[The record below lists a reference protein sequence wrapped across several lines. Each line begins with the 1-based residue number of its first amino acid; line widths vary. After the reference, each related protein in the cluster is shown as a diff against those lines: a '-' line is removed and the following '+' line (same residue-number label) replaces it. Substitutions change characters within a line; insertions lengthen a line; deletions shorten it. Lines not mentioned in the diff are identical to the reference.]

1 MARGLKTGLLAAVAI
16 AMGAACQATAAPK
29 VVASIQPVHSL
40 AASVMESVGE
50 PYLLVP
56 PGASPHSHALK
67 PSDARALS
75 EADVVFWIGPAISTF
90 LRKPLEELAG
100 DAEIVTLMDAPGLRL
115 LPVREGGEFEAH
127 AHDHGEGHGHDDHGH
142 KDEGH
147 AHKDDKHEGDAHV
160 GGEAPEH
167 PEAHVWLETGNA
179 TAMAR
184 AMAEHL
190 ARADPGNAARYH
202 ANAEALSARLAALGE
217 ELHEMLE
224 PVEDRPFVVFHDAWA
239 HFETQFHLRAVGS
252 ITISPEVQPG
262 ARRISRLKS
271 RVGEL
276 GAVCVFAEPQFDSR
290 LVATIADGSEVRVGV
305 ADPLGADIP
314 PGPGHYETLM
324 RRAAAAFRD
333 CLGG

>member
-1 MARGLKTGLLAAVAI
+1 MARGLKTGLLAAAAVV
-16 AMGAACQATAAPK
+16 MGAASQLSAAPK

-40 AASVMESVGE
+40 AASVMEGVGQ

-100 DAEIVTLMDAPGLRL
+100 NAEIVTLMDAPGLRL

-127 AHDHGEGHGHDDHGH
+127 GHDHGEGHGHDDHGH
-142 KDEGH
+142 QDEKHEGH
-147 AHKDDKHEGDAHV
+147 AH
-160 GGEAPEH
+160 GENARPEH

-179 TAMAR
+179 AAMAR

-190 ARADPGNAARYH
+190 ARADPGNAARYR
-202 ANAEALSARLAALGE
+202 ANAETLSARLAALGE

-252 ITISPEVQPG
+252 ITISSEVQPG

-271 RVGEL
+271 RVSDL

-290 LVATIADGSEVRVGV
+290 LVATIADGTAVRVGI

>member
-1 MARGLKTGLLAAVAI
+1 MARALRSGLLAAAAI
-16 AMGAACQATAAPK
+16 TVGGLSQAAAEPR

-40 AASVMESVGE
+40 ATAVMEGVGE

-90 LRKPLEELAG
+90 LRKSLEELAR
-100 DAEIVTLMDAPGLRL
+100 DAEIVTLMEAPGLRL

-127 AHDHGEGHGHDDHGH
+127 DHGEGRG
-142 KDEGH
+142 
-147 AHKDDKHEGDAHV
+147 HKDDKHDGHAH
-160 GGEAPEH
+160 GESERPQH
-167 PEAHVWLETGNA
+167 PEAHIWLETGNA
-179 TAMAR
+179 AAMAR

-190 ARADPGNAARYH
+190 AEADPDNAARYR

-224 PVEDRPFVVFHDAWA
+224 PVEDRPFIVFHDAWA

-252 ITISPEVQPG
+252 ISNSPEVQPG
-262 ARRISRLKS
+262 ARRIGQLRS
-271 RVGEL
+271 RVRDL

-290 LVATIADGSEVRVGV
+290 IVATVADGTEVRVGV

-324 RRAAAAFRD
+324 RRAATAFRD